1 MSSVSLYRCCGIILI
16 LGVVIKLV
24 STIFPFLLSVN
35 IETSSTDLQD
45 PLFATYY
52 SLTFIA
58 FSLTIIAF
66 SLTIIALPAMY
77 LRQSAR
83 WGKLGLTGLLF
94 YIFGTLL
101 DIALI
106 ATFTTVMPLLSK
118 DAPALIDEILN
129 SYFAIFPLGS
139 FLLCLIGA
147 ILFGIAIIRAK
158 VFPVYVGVLFMAS
171 PILYVMSS
179 IVGNDTA
186 SAIFNLLTAV
196 SLGIALGKVGVSLA
210 TGRHEIASG
219 SSVTSAG

>member
-1 MSSVSLYRCCGIILI
+1 MSSAILYRCCGIILI

-24 STIFPFLLSVN
+24 STIFPFLVSVN

-45 PLFATYY
+45 PLVATYY

-58 FSLTIIAF
+58 FSLII
-66 SLTIIALPAMY
+66 IGLPAMY
-77 LRQSAR
+77 LHQSAR

-118 DAPALIDEILN
+118 EAPALIDEILN
-129 SYFAIFPLGS
+129 SNFAIFPLGS

-158 VFPVYVGVLFMAS
+158 VFQVYVGVLFMAS

-179 IVGNDTA
+179 FVGNDTTG
-186 SAIFNLLTAV
+186 AIFNLLTAV
-196 SLGIALGKVGVSLA
+196 SLGIAFGKVGVSLA
-210 TGRHEIASG
+210 TGRHEVVSE
-219 SSVTSAG
+219 SSVSNVG